1 MTAPFP
7 LLGFVTITFF
17 NETFKKNFARRDVD
31 VAYTWRRFLVV
42 KIRISKT

>member
-7 LLGFVTITFF
+7 LLGFVMITFF
-17 NETFKKNFARRDVD
+17 NETFKKCFARRDVD
-31 VAYTWRRFLVV
+31 VVYTWRRFVVV